1 MSPSAYPYHYSKAFA
16 SDSIFPVRCIQL
28 APTWYRPIKGNDRLL
43 RSEQPLLEP
52 LEMMLSTGFF
62 GSAYWSMENCQPLIL
77 CLLAPAQKALFRWF
91 RVTMVQTHLCLRYSW
106 VHARR
111 EPA

>member
-62 GSAYWSMENCQPLIL
+62 GSAC
-77 CLLAPAQKALFRWF
+77 
-91 RVTMVQTHLCLRYSW
+91 
-106 VHARR
+106 
-111 EPA
+111 